1 MAKKSSVE
9 VSKEQSGRLTQLTTL
24 INHDMS
30 SLKDSVRA
38 YFGESKVSSH
48 NITIS
53 DSDILLAK
61 IRVVKEWVSEMEE
74 IVKGK

>member
-9 VSKEQSGRLTQLTTL
+9 VSREQAGRLTQLTTL
-24 INHDMS
+24 INHDVS

-48 NITIS
+48 NMTVS

-61 IRVVKEWVSEMEE
+61 IHVIKGWVLEMEE